1 MATIIRGL
9 TVGVLGGAL
18 LVAAETPAAATPQGP
33 VLSGTY
39 DVVATYRSATVNE
52 VMHIVSGCPQCD
64 ATATSTSG
72 GTVALTWNGA
82 GWQGTS
88 GGGCGPMT
96 SVITP
101 VGNVN
106 GFVQNF
112 TTVATF
118 LTPEVCA
125 VTGPGT
131 GTGTR
136 IGD

>member
-1 MATIIRGL
+1 MITIIRGL
-9 TVGVLGGAL
+9 AAGIGGTVLLG
-18 LVAAETPAAATPQGP
+18 AAATPGAATPQGP

-39 DVVATYRSATVNE
+39 DVVATYGTATANE

-82 GWQGTS
+82 GWQGTA

-118 LTPEVCA
+118 LTPEVCGI
-125 VTGPGT
+125 TGPGT

-136 IGD
+136 VGG